1 MTPGQT
7 ARAGGLLVAALG
19 WLGTTAS
26 AQRGPTQSL
35 VWPAAPDRAR
45 VRYVGSWSST
55 ADLGIRESFLSR
67 LGRSLTGSPG
77 KSVLRVQRPFD
88 VAQGADGTVF
98 VTDAVNPWV
107 LVFDPGKKEVRK
119 LGPGSTPGLAKPTG
133 IAVDPDGNLYVA
145 DAVRKAVFVFH
156 LDGTLARILDGDRTF
171 RNPQDV
177 AVDAAAGR
185 IYVVDSYLHQ
195 VVVLDPRGAVLER
208 WGKTTRSGAPKLEA
222 QVSAAQGDNEVTEGH
237 PGAAELVR
245 RDVVTNRSRAP
256 GEFNFPFAVAV
267 GPDGRWYVTDQMN
280 FRIQVFERNGTFVR
294 SIGVPGDGPGTFARV
309 KGVAVDRHNRV
320 FVTDAAFSNVQV
332 FDAEG
337 RLLMFFSSLGYGEGQ
352 LLQPLGI
359 TATPQGDILVADRY
373 NRRIQV
379 FRVLDDGT
387 FREP

>member
-1 MTPGQT
+1 MTPGWT
-7 ARAGGLLVAALG
+7 VRSAGVLLAALG
-19 WLGTTAS
+19 CLGTTAP
-26 AQRGPTQSL
+26 AQRSPTQNL
-35 VWPAAPDRAR
+35 VWPVAPDRAR

-67 LGRSLTGSPG
+67 VGRSLTGTAG

-88 VAQGADGTVF
+88 VAQGPDGTVF

-119 LGPGSTPGLAKPTG
+119 LGPGLTPALAKPTG

-156 LDGTLARILDGDRTF
+156 LDGTLARTLDGGGTF

-177 AVDAAAGR
+177 AVDAEAGR

-195 VVVLDPRGAVLER
+195 LVVLDRQGAVVDR
-208 WGKTTRSGAPKLEA
+208 WGKTTRPATADLEPR
-222 QVSAAQGDNEVTEGH
+222 VSAAQGDNGVTEGH
-237 PGAAELVR
+237 PAAPELVR

-267 GPDGRWYVTDQMN
+267 GPDGRLYVTDQMN

-294 SIGVPGDGPGTFARV
+294 SIGAPGDGPGTFARV

-320 FVTDAAFSNVQV
+320 YVTDAAFSNVQV

-359 TATPQGDILVADRY
+359 TATAQGNILVADRY
-373 NRRIQV
+373 NRRIQI

-387 FREP
+387 TKEP